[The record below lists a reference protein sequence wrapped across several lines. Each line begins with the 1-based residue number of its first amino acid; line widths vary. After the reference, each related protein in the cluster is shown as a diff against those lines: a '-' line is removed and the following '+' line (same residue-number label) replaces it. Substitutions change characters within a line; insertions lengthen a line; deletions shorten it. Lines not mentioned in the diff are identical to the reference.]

1 MCGTR
6 GVFTAHGTKEGHRN
20 VLYSGVIPLLLAL
33 LLDLVLGDPPNR
45 YHPVA
50 WMGAALGRTRR
61 RAPLR
66 HHVLALLY
74 GAAVVVGGVMVVSII
89 GTVVETLLRRLPLPW
104 YWLAEAC
111 VLKTT
116 FACRGLVQAA
126 QQVQAALDTGE
137 LERARQLV
145 SWHLVS
151 RDTATLT
158 PSQVAAAT
166 VESVAENASD
176 GIIAPLLFYALGGLP
191 AALAYRFVNTA
202 DAMLGY
208 RDAEREWL
216 GKIPARLDDLVNL
229 VPARLTAGLLLL
241 ATWLRGGPIRRALM
255 VWWRDAGQTASPN
268 AGRPMSVMA
277 GALGVE
283 LKKVGYYC
291 LGAGHALPAARDIP
305 AAIHLLAWAVALAV
319 GLLVMVQVLLSFL

>member
-1 MCGTR
+1 VCVQRWKKLWRKGN
-6 GVFTAHGTKEGHRN
+6 EGHPN
-20 VLYSGVIPLLLAL
+20 VIYSGVIPLLLAL

-50 WMGAALGRTRR
+50 WMGAAIGLMRR
-61 RAPLR
+61 GAPR
-66 HHVLALLY
+66 QHYVLALLY
-74 GAAVVVGGVMVVSII
+74 GAGLVVGGALVVSII
-89 GTVVETLLRRLPLPW
+89 GIGMHELLQFLPLPW
-104 YWLAEAC
+104 YWLSEAC

-116 FACRGLVQAA
+116 FAYRGLVQAA
-126 QQVQAALDTGE
+126 QQVQEALDAGE

-158 PSQVAAAT
+158 PSQVAAAA

-176 GIIAPLLFYALGGLP
+176 GIIAPLVFYALGGLP
-191 AALAYRFVNTA
+191 AALAYRFINTA

-208 RDAEREWL
+208 HDAEREWL
-216 GKIPARLDDLVNL
+216 GKIPARLDDLANL

-241 ATWLRGGPIRRALM
+241 ATWLLGGPLRRALM

-291 LGAGHALPAARDIP
+291 LGAGQALPAAPDIS
-305 AAIHLLAWAVALAV
+305 AAIRLLAWAVAMAV
-319 GLLVMVQVLLSFL
+319 GLLAIVQVILSFL

>member
-1 MCGTR
+1 
-6 GVFTAHGTKEGHRN
+6 
-20 VLYSGVIPLLLAL
+20 
-33 LLDLVLGDPPNR
+33 
-45 YHPVA
+45 
-50 WMGAALGRTRR
+50 
-61 RAPLR
+61 
-66 HHVLALLY
+66 
-74 GAAVVVGGVMVVSII
+74 VGGVMVVSII
-89 GTVVETLLRRLPLPW
+89 GIVVEALLRLLPLPW

-126 QQVQAALDTGE
+126 QQVQAALEAGE

-158 PSQVAAAT
+158 PSQVVAAT

-176 GIIAPLLFYALGGLP
+176 GIIAPLLFYAFGGLP
-191 AALAYRFVNTA
+191 AALAYRFINTA

-208 RDAEREWL
+208 HDAEREWL

-241 ATWLRGGPIRRALM
+241 ATWLLGGPIRRALI
-255 VWWRDAGQTASPN
+255 VWWCDAGQTASPN

-283 LKKVGYYC
+283 LKKVGHYC
-291 LGAGHALPAARDIP
+291 LGAGHALPAAQDIP
-305 AAIHLLAWAVALAV
+305 AAIRLLAWAVAMAV
-319 GLLVMVQVLLSFL
+319 GLLAIVQMILSFL

>member
-1 MCGTR
+1 MGAVIGLAR
-6 GVFTAHGTKEGHRN
+6 RTAPHGHR
-20 VLYSGVIPLLLAL
+20 LF
-33 LLDLVLGDPPNR
+33 
-45 YHPVA
+45 
-50 WMGAALGRTRR
+50 
-61 RAPLR
+61 
-66 HHVLALLY
+66 ALLY
-74 GAAVVVGGVMVVSII
+74 GAGVAVGGMLVVGLLG
-89 GTVVETLLRRLPLPW
+89 GVVEELLQLLPLPW

-111 VLKTT
+111 VLKST
-116 FACRGLVQAA
+116 FACRGLMQAA
-126 QQVQAALDTGE
+126 QQVQAALAAEE

-151 RDTATLT
+151 RDTSALT
-158 PSQVAAAT
+158 SSQVVAAT

-176 GIIAPLLFYALGGLP
+176 GIIAPLMFYALGGLP
-191 AALAYRFVNTA
+191 AALAYRFINTA

-208 RDAEREWL
+208 HDAEREWL

-241 ATWLRGGPIRRALM
+241 ATWLLGGPIHRALT

-291 LGAGHALPAARDIP
+291 LGAGHALPAAQDIP
-305 AAIHLLAWAVALAV
+305 AAIRLLAWAVAMAI
-319 GLLVMVQVLLSFL
+319 GLLAIVQMILSFL

>member
-1 MCGTR
+1 M
-6 GVFTAHGTKEGHRN
+6 HGG
-20 VLYSGVIPLLLAL
+20 LIPLLLAL

-50 WMGAALGRTRR
+50 WMGAAIGMTRR
-61 RAPLR
+61 GAPRR
-66 HHVLALLY
+66 HHLLALLY
-74 GAAVVVGGVMVVSII
+74 GAVLVVGGVMVVSII
-89 GTVVETLLRRLPLPW
+89 GIGMHELWQLLPPPW
-104 YWLAEAC
+104 YWLLEAC

-116 FACRGLVQAA
+116 FAYRGLVQAA
-126 QQVQAALDTGE
+126 QQVQAALDAGE

-166 VESVAENASD
+166 VESLAENAAD
-176 GIIAPLLFYALGGLP
+176 GIIAPLMFYALGGLP
-191 AALAYRFVNTA
+191 AALAYRFINTA

-208 RDAEREWL
+208 HDAEREWL

-241 ATWLRGGPIRRALM
+241 ATWLLGGPLHRALT

-291 LGAGHALPAARDIP
+291 LGAGHALPAAQDIP
-305 AAIHLLAWAVALAV
+305 AAIRLLAWAVVMAI
-319 GLLVMVQVLLSFL
+319 GLLAIVQMILSFL

>member
-1 MCGTR
+1 MIYG
-6 GVFTAHGTKEGHRN
+6 GVM
-20 VLYSGVIPLLLAL
+20 PLLLAL
-33 LLDLVLGDPPNR
+33 LLDLGLGDPPNR
-45 YHPVA
+45 CHPVA
-50 WMGAALGRTRR
+50 WMGAVIGLLRR
-61 RAPLR
+61 
-66 HHVLALLY
+66 LARRWHRVPDLLY
-74 GAAVVVGGVMVVSII
+74 GAMLGVGGIIAVSLI
-89 GTVVETLLRRLPLPW
+89 GIVIERLLHLLPLPW

-126 QQVQAALDTGE
+126 QQVQAALDAGD
-137 LERARQLV
+137 LQRARQLV
-145 SWHLVS
+145 AWHLVS

-176 GIIAPLLFYALGGLP
+176 GIIAPLVFYALGGLP
-191 AALAYRFVNTA
+191 AALAYRFINTA

-208 RDAEREWL
+208 RDPEHEWL
-216 GKIPARLDDLVNL
+216 GKVSARLDDLVNL
-229 VPARLTAGLLLL
+229 VPARLTAGLFLFV
-241 ATWLRGGPIRRALM
+241 TWLLGGPTQRALI

-268 AGRPMSVMA
+268 AGQPMSVMA

-291 LGAGHALPAARDIP
+291 LGAGQALPAAQDI
-305 AAIHLLAWAVALAV
+305 AAALRLLAWAVAMAV
-319 GLLVMVQVLLSFL
+319 GLLVIVQMLLAYL

>member
-1 MCGTR
+1 
-6 GVFTAHGTKEGHRN
+6 VIH
-20 VLYSGVIPLLLAL
+20 SGLIPLLLAL

-50 WMGAALGRTRR
+50 WMGAAIGMTRR
-61 RAPLR
+61 AAPRR
-66 HHVLALLY
+66 HHLLALLY
-74 GAAVVVGGVMVVSII
+74 GAALVVGGVMVVSII
-89 GTVVETLLRRLPLPW
+89 GIVMQELRQLLPLPW
-104 YWLAEAC
+104 YWLLEAC

-116 FACRGLVQAA
+116 FSYNGLTQAA
-126 QQVQAALDTGE
+126 HQVQAALDAGE

-176 GIIAPLLFYALGGLP
+176 GIIAPLMFYALGGLP
-191 AALAYRFVNTA
+191 AALAYRFINTA

-208 RDAEREWL
+208 HDAEREWL

-241 ATWLRGGPIRRALM
+241 ATWLLGGPLHRALT

-291 LGAGHALPAARDIP
+291 LGAGHALPAAQDIP
-305 AAIHLLAWAVALAV
+305 AAIRLLAWAVAMAI
-319 GLLVMVQVLLSFL
+319 GLLAIVQMILSFL

>member
-1 MCGTR
+1 MI
-6 GVFTAHGTKEGHRN
+6 HGG
-20 VLYSGVIPLLLAL
+20 LIPLLLAL

-50 WMGAALGRTRR
+50 WMGAAIGMMR
-61 RAPLR
+61 RAAPRR
-66 HHVLALLY
+66 HHLLTLLY
-74 GAAVVVGGVMVVSII
+74 GAALVVGGVMVVSII
-89 GTVVETLLRRLPLPW
+89 GIVVQELWQLLPLPW
-104 YWLAEAC
+104 SWLLEAC

-116 FACRGLVQAA
+116 FAYRGLVQAA
-126 QQVQAALDTGE
+126 QQVQAALDAGE

-158 PSQVAAAT
+158 PSQAAAAT

-176 GIIAPLLFYALGGLP
+176 GIIAPLMFYALGGLP
-191 AALAYRFVNTA
+191 AALAYRFINTA

-208 RDAEREWL
+208 HDAEREWL

-241 ATWLRGGPIRRALM
+241 ATWLLGGPIHRALT

-291 LGAGHALPAARDIP
+291 LGAGHALPAAQDIP
-305 AAIHLLAWAVALAV
+305 AALRLLAWAVAMAV
-319 GLLVMVQVLLSFL
+319 GLLAIVQMILSFL

>member
-1 MCGTR
+1 M
-6 GVFTAHGTKEGHRN
+6 
-20 VLYSGVIPLLLAL
+20 LYSDLVPLLLAL

-50 WMGAALGRTRR
+50 WMGAVIGLAR
-61 RAPLR
+61 RAAPPWHRL
-66 HHVLALLY
+66 LALLY
-74 GAAVVVGGVMVVSII
+74 GAGVAIGGMLVVGILGII
-89 GTVVETLLRRLPLPW
+89 VEALLQRLPLPW

-116 FACRGLVQAA
+116 FACRGLMQAA
-126 QQVQAALDTGE
+126 QQVQAALAAGE

-151 RDTATLT
+151 RDTSALT
-158 PSQVAAAT
+158 SSQVAAAT

-176 GIIAPLLFYALGGLP
+176 GIIAPLMFYALGGLP
-191 AALAYRFVNTA
+191 AALAYRFINTA

-208 RDAEREWL
+208 RDPEREWL
-216 GKIPARLDDLVNL
+216 GKVPARLDDLVNL
-229 VPARLTAGLLLL
+229 LPARLTAGLFLLV
-241 ATWLRGGPIRRALM
+241 TWLLGGPLRRACR

-283 LKKVGYYC
+283 LEKIGHYC
-291 LGAGHALPAARDIP
+291 LGAGQALPAAQDIHT
-305 AAIHLLAWAVALAV
+305 AVRLLAWALVLAV
-319 GLLVMVQVLLSFL
+319 GLLAIAQVLLSLL

>member
-1 MCGTR
+1 M
-6 GVFTAHGTKEGHRN
+6 
-20 VLYSGVIPLLLAL
+20 LYSGMIPLLLAL

-50 WMGAALGRTRR
+50 WMGAAIGMARR
-61 RAPLR
+61 LAPRR
-66 HHVLALLY
+66 HSLLALLY

-89 GTVVETLLRRLPLPW
+89 GIVMEAFVQLLPPPW

-116 FACRGLVQAA
+116 FALRGLIQAA
-126 QQVQAALDTGE
+126 QQVQVALDAGA

-151 RDTATLT
+151 RDTAMLT

-191 AALAYRFVNTA
+191 AALAYRFINTA

-208 RDAEREWL
+208 RDPEREWL

-241 ATWLRGGPIRRALM
+241 ATWLLGGPIRRTLL
-255 VWWRDAGQTASPN
+255 VWWYDAGQTASPN

-283 LKKVGYYC
+283 LKKIGYYR
-291 LGAGHALPAARDIP
+291 LGAGHALPAAQDIP
-305 AAIHLLAWAVALAV
+305 AAIRLLAWMVAMAVS
-319 GLLVMVQVLLSFL
+319 LLLIVQMLLSLL